1 MARGFDFEEY
11 NNYDKNEKKLNKRKV
26 ITMIIVII
34 IIILLLITSCSCTS
48 GFFGKIGNPFGN
60 EGNHTVEPDT
70 NDKEVIRNKY
80 LKFDSDNVE
89 MSLSDVNYKLSYSY
103 DYIIPK
109 NLTCTTSDATI
120 ATCYVENGYVV
131 INPKSEGTV
140 TITLSGEAN
149 DKKYE
154 ATATV
159 TITNSKRYI
168 QLSDEKGTIDL
179 RKSSI
184 KRITFDL
191 IGLDGEVKVSSSN
204 EKVARVHLSKEGVIT
219 ITGKAV
225 GTSDIIVTLE
235 YNGKVY
241 EAIYRLTVI
250 NGAQGPSVKPGDP
263 NQPNEPNGE
272 IKSSDSSLRVLKP
285 NHGSIDFNSTTYNY
299 TMGFSWWRWHLGF
312 TAIPNSDKATVQYFY
327 NGNVVDDLDRLKLNV
342 GENIVR
348 IVVTAE
354 DGSTSIYEVV
364 VNRAQSS
371 NNYLKK
377 LETSVGQLTPSF
389 DKQKLHYE
397 LLVGNSVEKLTLN
410 AVPYRKKSTVY
421 YTFNGQSVGSLND
434 LKLNVGVNT
443 VSITVVAP
451 DGKSVR
457 VYDVKII
464 REKASTELDGDN
476 TLKTLNVSKGDPIH
490 FDPMNNGPYYVNVGA
505 GVSDVAVTA
514 IPNSDKIK
522 DISYT
527 FNGQKIDSL
536 DSLNLNSGDNKLEI
550 TVTAEDGSQR
560 TYVVII
566 NKAAKDHSNTLMM
579 ITTNKGV
586 LTPAFDSNHSDYK
599 VYVKESDEYITLTAT
614 TTDQNATLTYIYNNS
629 KVSSLTDLK
638 LEEGTNK
645 VQILVTSASGV
656 VRTYIVDIIKP
667 VSPKSN
673 NNYLEKIETEPNINI
688 TFDKETKD
696 PIRVSVKSDVDKINL
711 TGIPEDK
718 EHAQV
723 KYIVGNEVFDY
734 LNDLPLHLG
743 DNEIIIRV
751 TAEDGSS
758 RDYHV
763 IINRSDLSLESLKDS
778 YKKLDSLFKKDQLTY
793 QIELDSSKDKISI
806 YPEFKKDLNVTF
818 KVCKVIDGVEKECT
832 QRTDLNDIPLD
843 YGTNRVY
850 ITLEKD
856 GESKDYIVDVLR
868 TPLSNEN
875 RLDSITVKD
884 EPSLNLKPEFN
895 PDLNE
900 YTLSV
905 PYDKKEISLEVQK
918 KDPNSQVTVEYEC
931 NGVKYD
937 SLENLPL
944 NEGKNDIKIIVT
956 SESGE
961 KNIYIVHVQRPTRV
975 IEFERTSYDLSVG
988 KNHNIPYK
996 IYEMDSDGNRE
1007 DVTEK
1012 VSFKEV
1018 EALFED
1024 TVLSQVTVIQN
1035 GWLQIKPD
1043 VQDLNKET
1051 SLKITYDGKEAV
1063 VQIRFIKEDYY
1074 VTSPS
1079 LEYQMI
1085 LSNSDFVNN
1094 LKEITLN
1101 TNLFDK
1107 TVTKEIDGNT
1117 LILKSDQDKYIKV
1130 EIISGEDL
1138 VKLDYKE
1145 TTEQGPTSLA
1155 ILVTAL
1161 KEGTVKFKVTMGAY
1175 GSVLNE
1181 PNQSL
1186 EITLNIIK
1194 KKVLTLDGNGGI
1206 YNLLTSR
1213 YTFLLGKDESVD
1225 LKDYVIPYKESD
1237 APCKVYKFLGYSENK
1252 ENKMA
1257 DSGLEVQEI
1266 DNQKVVPY
1274 IVKNLEK
1281 DLTLYAIYSEDLE
1294 DKEPEKKELWLVDI
1308 PLFHNEEYFNK
1319 YNEDK
1324 VIYPGAKGYYTEKI
1338 KNETDKTITLTNLIL
1353 KEDTICIPNKG
1364 CLNMGYV
1371 IRFYPKEDTRA
1382 TYLIGGENRYE
1393 ILNKKAFSINDSENY
1408 RNMSTNDSLGTRG
1421 TSRLNISNQ
1430 SIVLKPNEEIELYI
1444 AWEWTFETGDVSD
1457 DLLDTQIG
1465 EYASRIHDSLNDR
1478 YRFYL
1483 GFQFEVD
1490 DICTP

>member
-1 MARGFDFEEY
+1 MTRGFDYEKY
-11 NNYDKNEKKLNKRKV
+11 NNDKNERKLNKRKV
-26 ITMIIVII
+26 LTMIIIII

-48 GFFGKIGNPFGN
+48 GFFGRIGNPFGN
-60 EGNHTVEPDT
+60 EGEHTVEPDT
-70 NDKEVIRNKY
+70 NDKEIIRNKY

-89 MSLSDVNYKLSYSY
+89 MSLSDLNYKLSYSY
-103 DYIIPK
+103 EYIIPK
-109 NLTCTTSDATI
+109 SLTCTTSDATI

-263 NQPNEPNGE
+263 NQPNEPSGE

-434 LKLNVGVNT
+434 LQLNVGVNT
-443 VSITVVAP
+443 VTITVVAP

-457 VYDVKII
+457 IYDVKII
-464 REKASTELDGDN
+464 REKASSELDGDN
-476 TLKTLNVSKGDPIH
+476 TLKTLNVSKGDPLH

-522 DISYT
+522 DITYT

-536 DSLNLNSGDNKLEI
+536 DSLNLKSGDNKLEI
-550 TVTAEDGSQR
+550 TVTAEDGSKR

-566 NKAAKDHSNTLMM
+566 NKAAKDNSNTLMM
-579 ITTNKGV
+579 IITNKGT
-586 LTPAFDSNHSDYK
+586 LTPAFDSNHSHYK
-599 VYVKESDEYITLTAT
+599 VYVKESDQFITLTAT
-614 TTDQNATLTYIYNNS
+614 TTDKNATLSYIYNNN
-629 KVSSLTDLK
+629 KVNSLTDLR
-638 LEEGTNK
+638 LEEGTNT

-656 VRTYIVDIIKP
+656 GRTYIVDIIKP

-673 NNYLEKIETEPNINI
+673 NNYLEKIETEPNLNI

-711 TGIPEDK
+711 KGIPEDK

-723 KYIVGNEVFDY
+723 KYIVGNEVFDH
-734 LNDLPLHLG
+734 LNDLPLQLG

-751 TAEDGSS
+751 TAEDGST
-758 RDYHV
+758 RDYQV

-778 YKKLDSLFKKDQLTY
+778 YKKLDALFKKDQLTY

-818 KVCKVIDGVEKECT
+818 KVCKVVDGEEKDC
-832 QRTDLNDIPLD
+832 QSRTDLNDVPLD
-843 YGTNRVY
+843 YGTNRVF
-850 ITLEKD
+850 ITLEKNN
-856 GESKDYIVDVLR
+856 ESKSYVVDVYR
-868 TPLSNEN
+868 TPLSTEN
-875 RLDSITVKD
+875 RLDSIEVKD
-884 EPSLNLKPEFN
+884 DSSLTLKPEFH
-895 PDLNE
+895 PDLND
-900 YTLSV
+900 YTLTV
-905 PYDKKEISLEVQK
+905 PYDKKEITLEVTK
-918 KDPNSQVTVEYEC
+918 KDPNSKVTVEYEY

-937 SLENLPL
+937 RLEDLPL
-944 NEGKNDIKIIVT
+944 KEGKNDIKIIVT

-961 KNIYIVHVQRPTRV
+961 DNVYTVHVHRPTRV
-975 IEFERTSYDLSVG
+975 IEFERTSYDLPIG
-988 KNHNIPYK
+988 KNHTLPYK
-996 IYEMDSDGNRE
+996 IYEIDSDGNRE

-1012 VSFKEV
+1012 VSYKEV

-1024 TVLSQVTVIQN
+1024 SLLSEVAVIEN
-1035 GWLQIKPD
+1035 GWIQIKPD
-1043 VQDLNKET
+1043 AQDLDKET
-1051 SLKITYDGKEAV
+1051 SLKVSYDGKEAT
-1063 VQIRFIKEDYY
+1063 VQIRFTQEDYY
-1074 VTSPS
+1074 VSSPS
-1079 LEYQMI
+1079 LDYQMS
-1085 LSNSDFVNN
+1085 LSSSDLVNN
-1094 LKEITLN
+1094 VKEITLN
-1101 TNLFDK
+1101 TNLFSK
-1107 TVTKEIDGNT
+1107 LVTKEINGNA
-1117 LILKSDQDKYIKV
+1117 LILKSDQDKYIKI
-1130 EIISGEDL
+1130 EIVSGSEL
-1138 VKLDYKE
+1138 VTLDYKE
-1145 TTEQGPTSLA
+1145 TNEMGPNSLA
-1155 ILVTAL
+1155 LLVTAL

-1175 GSVLNE
+1175 GNVLTE

-1186 EITLNIIK
+1186 DITLTIVK
-1194 KKVLTLDGNGGI
+1194 KKVLVLDGNGGI
-1206 YNLLTSR
+1206 YNLLTNR
-1213 YTFLLGKDESVD
+1213 YTFLIGENESVD
-1225 LKDYVIPYKESD
+1225 LSEYVVPYKESD
-1237 APCKVYKFLGYSENK
+1237 VPCQVYKFLGYSQNK
-1252 ENKMA
+1252 ESKVA
-1257 DSGLEVQEI
+1257 DQGLEVQEI
-1266 DNQKVVPY
+1266 DNQKVVSY
-1274 IVKNLEK
+1274 IVKDLEK
-1281 DLTLYAIYSEDLE
+1281 DLTLYAIYSEELE
-1294 DKEPEKKELWLVDI
+1294 EKEPEKKELWLVDI
-1308 PLFHNEEYFNK
+1308 PLFHNEEYFSK

-1338 KNETDKTITLTNLIL
+1338 KNETDKTITITNLIL

-1382 TYLIGGENRYE
+1382 TYLIGGENKYE
-1393 ILNKKAFSINDSENY
+1393 VLNKKAFSINDSENY
-1408 RNMSTNDSLGTRG
+1408 RNMSTNDALGTRG

-1430 SIVLKPNEEIELYI
+1430 SIVLKPNEEIDLFI
-1444 AWEWTFETGDVSD
+1444 AWEWAFETGDVSD

-1465 EYASRIHDSLNDR
+1465 EYASQIKDTLNDR

-1483 GFQFEVD
+1483 GFQFEVE
-1490 DICTP
+1490 DICAP

>member
-975 IEFERTSYDLSVG
+975 IEFERTSYDLLVG

>member
-673 NNYLEKIETEPNINI
+673 NNYLEKIETEPNLNI

>member
-1 MARGFDFEEY
+1 M
-11 NNYDKNEKKLNKRKV
+11 
-26 ITMIIVII
+26 
-34 IIILLLITSCSCTS
+34 
-48 GFFGKIGNPFGN
+48 
-60 EGNHTVEPDT
+60 
-70 NDKEVIRNKY
+70 
-80 LKFDSDNVE
+80 
-89 MSLSDVNYKLSYSY
+89 
-103 DYIIPK
+103 
-109 NLTCTTSDATI
+109 
-120 ATCYVENGYVV
+120 
-131 INPKSEGTV
+131 
-140 TITLSGEAN
+140 
-149 DKKYE
+149 
-154 ATATV
+154 
-159 TITNSKRYI
+159 
-168 QLSDEKGTIDL
+168 
-179 RKSSI
+179 
-184 KRITFDL
+184 
-191 IGLDGEVKVSSSN
+191 
-204 EKVARVHLSKEGVIT
+204 
-219 ITGKAV
+219 
-225 GTSDIIVTLE
+225 
-235 YNGKVY
+235 
-241 EAIYRLTVI
+241 
-250 NGAQGPSVKPGDP
+250 
-263 NQPNEPNGE
+263 
-272 IKSSDSSLRVLKP
+272 
-285 NHGSIDFNSTTYNY
+285 
-299 TMGFSWWRWHLGF
+299 
-312 TAIPNSDKATVQYFY
+312 
-327 NGNVVDDLDRLKLNV
+327 
-342 GENIVR
+342 
-348 IVVTAE
+348 
-354 DGSTSIYEVV
+354 
-364 VNRAQSS
+364 
-371 NNYLKK
+371 
-377 LETSVGQLTPSF
+377 
-389 DKQKLHYE
+389 
-397 LLVGNSVEKLTLN
+397 
-410 AVPYRKKSTVY
+410 
-421 YTFNGQSVGSLND
+421 
-434 LKLNVGVNT
+434 NT

-550 TVTAEDGSQR
+550 TVTAEDGSKR

-566 NKAAKDHSNTLMM
+566 NKAAKDNSNTLMM
-579 ITTNKGV
+579 ITTNKGT
-586 LTPAFDSNHSDYK
+586 LTPAFDSNHSHYK
-599 VYVKESDEYITLTAT
+599 VYVKESDQYITLTAT
-614 TTDQNATLTYIYNNS
+614 TTDQNATLSYIYNNN
-629 KVSSLTDLK
+629 KVNSLTDLK
-638 LEEGTNK
+638 LEEGTNT

-673 NNYLEKIETEPNINI
+673 NNYLEKIEMNPNVTI

-696 PIRVSVKSDVDKINL
+696 PIRVSVKSDVDKISL

-723 KYIVGNEVFDY
+723 KYIVGNEVFDH

-758 RDYHV
+758 RDYRV

-832 QRTDLNDIPLD
+832 RRNDLNDIPLD

-850 ITLEKD
+850 ITLEK
-856 GESKDYIVDVLR
+856 GEESKDYIVDVLR

-875 RLDSITVKD
+875 RLDSIKVKD

-918 KDPNSQVTVEYEC
+918 KDPNSQVNVEYEC

-961 KNIYIVHVQRPTRV
+961 KNIYIVHVHRPTRV

-1012 VSFKEV
+1012 VSSKEV

-1051 SLKITYDGKEAV
+1051 SLKVTYDGKEATV
-1063 VQIRFIKEDYY
+1063 KIRFIKEDYY

-1079 LEYQMI
+1079 LEYQMS

-1107 TVTKEIDGNT
+1107 TVTKEMNGNA

-1130 EIISGEDL
+1130 EIISGENL
-1138 VKLDYKE
+1138 IKLDYKE

-1175 GSVLNE
+1175 GSVLTE

-1213 YTFLLGKDESVD
+1213 YTFLLGKDESID

-1237 APCKVYKFLGYSENK
+1237 VPCKVYKFLGYSENK

-1266 DNQKVVPY
+1266 DNQKVVPH

-1338 KNETDKTITLTNLIL
+1338 KNETDKTITITNLIL

-1371 IRFYPKEDTRA
+1371 IRFYPKEDTKA
-1382 TYLIGGENRYE
+1382 TYFIGGENRYE
-1393 ILNKKAFSINDSENY
+1393 VLNKKAFSINDSENY
-1408 RNMSTNDSLGTRG
+1408 REMSTNDYSGTRG
-1421 TSRLNISNQ
+1421 TSRLNIGDKT
-1430 SIVLKPNEEIELYI
+1430 IVLKPNEEIELFI

-1490 DICTP
+1490 DNCTP